1 MAIDILSLK
10 PTTISRDLKGKFV
23 CIYSLPKVGKTSMAC
38 QFPKNLLL
46 GFEHGW
52 NAIAGAKA
60 VDITKWADFK
70 QILRQ
75 LEQPAAREMYDT
87 ITIDTVGLAWQMCED
102 FVCAQNGV
110 QKISDIPWGGGY
122 TACKKEFVK
131 GWSIMTS
138 KMSKKEFENS
148 LRKITQ
154 LGYGLVVIAHVE
166 RRIEKRAD
174 DSEVEILGPAIPK
187 RAYEIVNQLVDII
200 GYIDITWD
208 EEGNSERWLYT
219 RKTPTVMAGSRF
231 KYLEPKIKFGYNEL
245 VNAISDAIDKAEKLD
260 GATVVDKTERII
272 EEALDYNAIRA
283 EASALWKQLV
293 GEGENANAEMA
304 KTILKKVE
312 MIFGRTMKLSEITED
327 QVDLF
332 NLVVIEMRD
341 LAKAS

>member
-60 VDITKWADFK
+60 VDITKWADYK
-70 QILRQ
+70 QVLRQ

-122 TACKKEFVK
+122 TACKKEF
-131 GWSIMTS
+131 
-138 KMSKKEFENS
+138 ENC

-219 RKTPTVMAGSRF
+219 RKTPTIMAGSRF

-260 GATVVDKTERII
+260 GATVVDKSERII

>member
-60 VDITKWADFK
+60 VDITKWADYK
-70 QILRQ
+70 QVLRQ

-122 TACKKEFVK
+122 TACKKEF
-131 GWSIMTS
+131 
-138 KMSKKEFENS
+138 ENC

-154 LGYGLVVIAHVE
+154 LGYGLVIIAHVE

-219 RKTPTVMAGSRF
+219 RKTPTIMAGSRF

>member
-60 VDITKWADFK
+60 VDITKWADYK
-70 QILRQ
+70 QVLRQ

-122 TACKKEFVK
+122 TACKKEF
-131 GWSIMTS
+131 
-138 KMSKKEFENS
+138 ENC

-154 LGYGLVVIAHVE
+154 LGYGLVIIAHVE

-219 RKTPTVMAGSRF
+219 RKTPTIMAGSRF

-260 GATVVDKTERII
+260 GATVVDKSERII

>member
-1 MAIDILSLK
+1 MAIDIFNIQ

-46 GFEHGW
+46 AFEKGY
-52 NAIAGAKA
+52 NAIGGVKP
-60 VDITKWADFK
+60 VDITKWSDFK
-70 QILRQ
+70 LVLRQ
-75 LEQPAAREMYDT
+75 LEKPEARQLYDT
-87 ITIDTVGLAWQMCED
+87 VTMDTVGIAWDMCEQ

-122 TACKKEFVK
+122 AACKKEFE
-131 GWSIMTS
+131 SC
-138 KMSKKEFENS
+138 

-154 LGYGLVVIAHVE
+154 LGYGLVIIAHVDK
-166 RRIEKRAD
+166 RTEKRAD
-174 DSEVEILGPAIPK
+174 DSEVEIIAPSIPK

-231 KYLEPKIKFGYNEL
+231 KHLAPKIKFGYTEL
-245 VNAISDAIDKAEKLD
+245 VNAISEAIDKAEQLD
-260 GATVVDKTERII
+260 GAVVVDTMDQVI
-272 EEALDYNAIRA
+272 EEALDYKQIRERASMLWSHLVERDEDNAAI
-283 EASALWKQLV
+283 
-293 GEGENANAEMA
+293 
-304 KTILKKVE
+304 ILKKVE
-312 MIFGRTMKLSEITED
+312 MIFGRPIKLSEITED

-332 NLVVIEMRD
+332 NLVVLDMEDMM
-341 LAKAS
+341 KE